1 MKRSQLVQ
9 ISDLVVLASIVAI
22 LGSLSVVVAAL
33 LVGALGLWLG
43 LVRRSRRYP
52 KSRDQSAGLAR
63 CRRVE
68 REMMSNSADPLSP
81 AHLDG

>member
-33 LVGALGLWLG
+33 LVGALGLWWASSG
-43 LVRRSRRYP
+43 DRGDTRSRAT
-52 KSRDQSAGLAR
+52 SRLDWRAAAG
-63 CRRVE
+63 
-68 REMMSNSADPLSP
+68 SS
-81 AHLDG
+81 GK